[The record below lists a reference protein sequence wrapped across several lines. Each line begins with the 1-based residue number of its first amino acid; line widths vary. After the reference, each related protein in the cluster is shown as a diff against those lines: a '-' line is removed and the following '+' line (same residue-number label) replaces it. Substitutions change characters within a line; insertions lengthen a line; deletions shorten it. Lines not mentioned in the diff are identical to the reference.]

1 VECTTPNPTFSS
13 VSMVKI
19 RFFSNRFKFCKIF
32 LSEKKILGPSSLAGV
47 LTMIIFIP
55 VNIYL
60 STKSKE
66 LQRQKLK
73 QQDSRIKITNEILNG
88 VKVKFFLKIYANKS
102 IAKNKMRK
110 GS

>member
-1 VECTTPNPTFSS
+1 
-13 VSMVKI
+13 
-19 RFFSNRFKFCKIF
+19 
-32 LSEKKILGPSSLAGV
+32 
-47 LTMIIFIP
+47 MIIFIP